1 MRSAVRPR
9 FAAVVSAA
17 LVAAAGLCQDS
28 APELSGRV
36 DFPDPRNPPPWTE
49 VHAAALRDFEL
60 GRSLFNSRWLPAGH
74 ADAER
79 RTGLGPLFVEDSC
92 DACHD
97 DGARGRAPIA
107 PGGLSNSFVMQLGG
121 APTAYGLV
129 LQTRAIEGHA
139 PEGRITTR
147 LHQRVGRYPDG
158 QRWTLQEP
166 RYAVEDPSMGPLPA
180 HVVLRP
186 RIAPALFGDG
196 LLDAVQQ
203 PAIDAIREAQPQR
216 LRGSAGGRFG
226 WQGNAISLVDQTAIA
241 FAREM
246 GLTSEPQPRDD
257 CTPAQQACREALQGG
272 TPEMPERFFHA
283 LNTFQFLLAA
293 PARVKVE
300 PEIDAAGAALFKRVG
315 CADCHVPQ
323 LPVPRENGSI
333 RIDPYTDLMLH
344 DLGDGLADRT
354 VAGRP
359 VKSRWRT
366 APLWGLG
373 YALRAGPVALLHDG
387 RASSIEEAILWH
399 EGQGNDARRKF
410 MALDAASRRQLLEW
424 IGTL

>member
-1 MRSAVRPR
+1 
-9 FAAVVSAA
+9 
-17 LVAAAGLCQDS
+17 
-28 APELSGRV
+28 LSGRV
-36 DFPDPRNPPPWTE
+36 AFADPRKPPPWTE

-74 ADAER
+74 AATEG

-97 DGARGRAPIA
+97 DGARGRPADRGA
-107 PGGLSNSFVMQLGG
+107 VSNSFVMQLGG
-121 APTAYGLV
+121 AATAYGLV
-129 LQTRAIEGHA
+129 LQTRAIEGHL
-139 PEGRITTR
+139 PEGRVITTLR
-147 LHQRVGRYPDG
+147 QRAGRYADG
-158 QRWTLQEP
+158 QQWTLQEP
-166 RYAVEDPSMGPLPA
+166 RYAVADASLGPLPA

-203 PAIDAIREAQPQR
+203 PTIDAIRAAQPQR
-216 LRGSAGGRFG
+216 LRGGVGGRFG

-257 CTPAQQACREALQGG
+257 CTLAQTACREAAQAG

-293 PARVKVE
+293 PARAAVE
-300 PEIDAAGAALFKRVG
+300 PQIDAAGAALFRSVG
-315 CADCHVPQ
+315 CANCHVPE

-333 RIDPYTDLMLH
+333 RIDPYTDLLLH

-359 VKSRWRT
+359 VPSRWRT
-366 APLWGLG
+366 APLWGLA
-373 YALRAGPVALLHDG
+373 YALQSGPVALLHDG

-399 EGQGNDARRKF
+399 AGQGNGARRKF
-410 MALDAASRRQLLEW
+410 MALDRASRKQLLEW
-424 IGTL
+424 IATL